1 MPILITRPVPGVIK
15 QVVLKFTRT
24 HKWFV
29 SVISRTPD
37 EPIIREGMRTVGIDM
52 NLVNFSTDTDGKV
65 FEHPHN
71 VKKAARQL
79 GRAQRKMSRK
89 IRGSHNRRKQ
99 RLKVTRI
106 HETVENRRDDFL
118 HKWSNHYV
126 QNYDRIS
133 VEKLNIKDMLE
144 GRKSRG
150 MNRNTL
156 DAAWGKARTFLTY
169 KAKKSWLSIRCSRFG
184 IYNTRLFPVWNQS
197 QKGTVGTDT
206 YLSVLR
212 LHCKQGFE
220 CRLQH

>member
-1 MPILITRPVPGVIK
+1 M
-15 QVVLKFTRT
+15 
-24 HKWFV
+24 
-29 SVISRTPD
+29 
-37 EPIIREGMRTVGIDM
+37 
-52 NLVNFSTDTDGKV
+52 
-65 FEHPHN
+65 
-71 VKKAARQL
+71 KKAARQL

-126 QNYDRIS
+126 QNYDRIT

-169 KAKKSWLSIRCSRFG
+169 KAKKSWLSIHCSRSG
-184 IYNTRLFPVWNQS
+184 IYFARLFPVWDQS